1 MKYLRNIYEWVLGW
15 ADRPSGPK
23 ALAGISFAEASF
35 FPIPPDVL
43 LIPLALGKKERALYF
58 GMLCSIASIMGAAF
72 GYAIGLWVWWG
83 ITSEFSPF
91 AKFFFDHVPGFDR
104 ESFFNI
110 KELYDQ
116 YNFMIIF
123 TAGFTPIP
131 FKLFTISAGAF
142 GINFPLFI
150 LAGSIS
156 RTARFMLVTCLIKIY
171 GEPIRVFI
179 DEYFNL
185 LAILFTILLFGGFF
199 LLKFIF

>member
-1 MKYLRNIYEWVLGW
+1 MNYLRNIYDWVLAW

-83 ITSEFSPF
+83 ISSEFSPF
-91 AKFFFDHVPGFDR
+91 AQFFFDHVPGFDR

-116 YNFMIIF
+116 YNFIIIF

-156 RTARFMLVTCLIKIY
+156 RTARFMLVTYLIKIY
-171 GEPIRVFI
+171 GESIRIFI